1 MRLDDYL
8 QAECIMNEI
17 DEIEK
22 EIEKVKWM
30 TLSPECRDAII
41 DMFNYEIKTLEEQ
54 FKQVGRY
61 KQKKD
66 KFTVTL
72 ADLSPRNK
80 NCGSQSKLK
89 PGTWSTHAPEGIRK
103 Q

>member
-30 TLSPECRDAII
+30 TSVMNL
-41 DMFNYEIKTLEEQ
+41 LQ
-54 FKQVGRY
+54 RY
-61 KQKKD
+61 
-66 KFTVTL
+66 
-72 ADLSPRNK
+72 ANK
-80 NCGSQSKLK
+80 LLK
-89 PGTWSTHAPEGIRK
+89 NMEK
-103 Q
+103 